1 MAMTLNLTLVVQI
14 AHFLIAYALLSRFF
28 LRPGYRAVKSDEN
41 RLRQLRAAIITEQKR
56 LAEKQEY
63 KRNAWVHCQHY
74 FYQHRPVFEVEKRGV
89 QSTQALEPLPE
100 ITQQELETLAAALSG
115 AVKKQVLRD

>member
-1 MAMTLNLTLVVQI
+1 MAMTLNLTLVVQL
-14 AHFLIAYALLSRFF
+14 AHFFIAYALLSRFF

-56 LAEKQEY
+56 LAKKQEY
-63 KRNAWVHCQHY
+63 KRNAWVHCQNY

-100 ITQQELETLAAALSG
+100 ITQQERETMAAALSG
-115 AVKKQVLRD
+115 VVKKQVLRD